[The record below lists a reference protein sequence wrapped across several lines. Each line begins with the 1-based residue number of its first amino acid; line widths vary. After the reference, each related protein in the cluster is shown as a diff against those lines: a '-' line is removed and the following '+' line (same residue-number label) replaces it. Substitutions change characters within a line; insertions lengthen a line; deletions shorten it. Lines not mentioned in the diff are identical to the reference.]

1 MGSKL
6 KRDAFI
12 FYRSYWDALRGLP
25 DDSCGRLYNAIGA
38 YALDGTEPKFK
49 EGIELVVWKLIKPT
63 LERSRKKSEG
73 GRKGG
78 GNPNLRKTSQTK
90 ADDDSKSVSN
100 IVSNIVSNSSQ
111 TKADDVSNIV
121 SNDKGLR
128 IKDKGLRNNKESISS
143 SLRSDLN
150 SLEEEPSSPKGSE
163 GLSESKVSDSENPS
177 EKKEVFDFVGFAKFF
192 NSEMD
197 KAKATIPRIRRIEGQ
212 RKRFILARLRKYS
225 EEDLRLAVTK
235 AASSDFMNGNSDR
248 GWIANF
254 DWIFSKSNF
263 PKVLEGNYDNHGTT
277 HIANSGRSP
286 AEDRQARIDAAIIA
300 DAETAILR
308 VVQGVESPKPD
319 I

>member
-1 MGSKL
+1 M
-6 KRDAFI
+6 
-12 FYRSYWDALRGLP
+12 
-25 DDSCGRLYNAIGA
+25 
-38 YALDGTEPKFK
+38 
-49 EGIELVVWKLIKPT
+49 WKLIKPT
-63 LERSRKKSEG
+63 LELSRKKSEG

-100 IVSNIVSNSSQ
+100 
-111 TKADDVSNIV
+111 
-121 SNDKGLR
+121 DKGLR

-143 SLRSDLN
+143 SLHSEPN
-150 SLEEEPSSPKGSE
+150 SLEEPSSPKGSE